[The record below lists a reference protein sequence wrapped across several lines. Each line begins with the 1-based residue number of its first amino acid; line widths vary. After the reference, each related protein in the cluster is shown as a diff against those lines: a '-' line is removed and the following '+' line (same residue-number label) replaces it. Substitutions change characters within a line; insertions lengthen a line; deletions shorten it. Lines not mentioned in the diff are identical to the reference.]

1 MCKEF
6 NVNLTSNCLP
16 PIPDHNVMTRP
27 DCCLGSK
34 RAHAM
39 DPEQETSSRTRSNN
53 IMDEIPDY
61 KRSMATDVEIF
72 VAGSPNPIRT
82 SALLLADSSPML
94 ASLLHQ
100 ISYCAGRADFLSELP
115 SKKRSSRLSSSQNL
129 DLGGRQGGG
138 ERSGHLG
145 GAVFLPGGLHF

>member
-1 MCKEF
+1 
-6 NVNLTSNCLP
+6 
-16 PIPDHNVMTRP
+16 
-27 DCCLGSK
+27 
-34 RAHAM
+34 
-39 DPEQETSSRTRSNN
+39 
-53 IMDEIPDY
+53 MDEIPDY

-100 ISYCAGRADFLSELP
+100 ISFCAGGADFLSELL
-115 SKKRSSRLSSSQNL
+115 SIKKISSRLSSSKNL
-129 DLGGRQGGG
+129 DLGGRQGGS

-145 GAVFLPGGLHF
+145 GAVCLPGGLHF

>member
-1 MCKEF
+1 
-6 NVNLTSNCLP
+6 
-16 PIPDHNVMTRP
+16 
-27 DCCLGSK
+27 
-34 RAHAM
+34 M
-39 DPEQETSSRTRSNN
+39 DPEQETSSTSRSSNM
-53 IMDEIPDY
+53 MDEIPDY

-100 ISYCAGRADFLSELP
+100 ISFCAGRVDIFTFELLSIKI
-115 SKKRSSRLSSSQNL
+115 SCRLSSSQNL

-145 GAVFLPGGLHF
+145 GAVCLPGGLHFSTLR

>member
-1 MCKEF
+1 MVCKAF
-6 NVNLTSNCLP
+6 NVNVASNCLP

-34 RAHAM
+34 RANAM
-39 DPEQETSSRTRSNN
+39 DPEQETSSTSRSSNM
-53 IMDEIPDY
+53 MDEIPDY

-100 ISYCAGRADFLSELP
+100 ISFCAGGADFLSEL
-115 SKKRSSRLSSSQNL
+115 LSIKEILQVV
-129 DLGGRQGGG
+129 QQQ
-138 ERSGHLG
+138 E
-145 GAVFLPGGLHF
+145 P